1 MKTSSILMAS
11 AIAGA
16 LALPAILSTGAE
28 AGPAEKPSYK
38 FEKCYGVAKAGGN
51 DCETATSSCAG
62 TSKRDM
68 QADAWIYL
76 PAGTC
81 GKIAGGS
88 SESKKS

>member
-1 MKTSSILMAS
+1 MKTSSIVMAT
-11 AIAGA
+11 AVAGA
-16 LALPAILSTGAE
+16 LALPAILSTVAQ

-51 DCETATSSCAG
+51 DCQTNTSSCAG

-68 QADAWIYL
+68 QADAWLYL

-81 GKIAGGS
+81 GRLAGGS
-88 SESKKS
+88 TQPKKG